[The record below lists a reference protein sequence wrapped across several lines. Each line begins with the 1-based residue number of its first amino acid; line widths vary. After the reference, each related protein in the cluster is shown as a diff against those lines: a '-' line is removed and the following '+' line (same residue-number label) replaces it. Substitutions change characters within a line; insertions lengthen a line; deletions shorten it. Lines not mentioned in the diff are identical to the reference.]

1 MLDISKKIIGGSSMV
16 VGQLLML
23 ILPLWTPRLLLS
35 CYMQLSFHL
44 HLLHMLHHLMGLM
57 PSALG
62 CLTNMLV
69 MLAKVRVGKMEDKT
83 MRMMISSRSPRKTPL
98 RPFLVID
105 DKGGEI
111 IED

>member
-16 VGQLLML
+16 VAPHPMKTLLL
-23 ILPLWTPRLLLS
+23 LNHRPLLS
-35 CYMQLSFHL
+35 CLRLLSFDHDL
-44 HLLHMLHHLMGLM
+44 HLMGSMLLV
-57 PSALG
+57 LG

-69 MLAKVRVGKMEDKT
+69 MPAKVRVGKMKDET
-83 MRMMISSRSPRKTPL
+83 MRMMISSRSSRKTPL

>member
-1 MLDISKKIIGGSSMV
+1 MLDINKKIIGGSSIV
-16 VGQLLML
+16 VAPHPMLTLLL
-23 ILPLWTPRLLLS
+23 LTPRPPS
-35 CYMQLSFHL
+35 CLRLLSFHH
-44 HLLHMLHHLMGLM
+44 HLHLMGSMLM
-57 PSALG
+57 VLG
-62 CLTNMLV
+62 CLITMLV
-69 MLAKVRVGKMEDKT
+69 MPAMVRVGKMKDKT

>member
-16 VGQLLML
+16 VAPRPLLT
-23 ILPLWTPRLLLS
+23 LP
-35 CYMQLSFHL
+35 SFHHHL
-44 HLLHMLHHLMGLM
+44 HLMGSMLLV
-57 PSALG
+57 LG

-69 MLAKVRVGKMEDKT
+69 MPAKVRVGKMEDKT

-105 DKGGEI
+105 DKEGEI
-111 IED
+111 IKD

>member
-1 MLDISKKIIGGSSMV
+1 MLDISKKIIGGRSMV
-16 VGQLLML
+16 VAPHPMLTILLL
-23 ILPLWTPRLLLS
+23 IPRPLLS
-35 CYMQLSFHL
+35 CLRLLSFHR

-57 PSALG
+57 LLVLG

-69 MLAKVRVGKMEDKT
+69 MPAKVRVGKMEDKM
-83 MRMMISSRSPRKTPL
+83 MRMMISSRRSRRTPHS
-98 RPFLVID
+98 PFLVID

>member
-1 MLDISKKIIGGSSMV
+1 MLDISNKIIGGSSMV
-16 VGQLLML
+16 VAPHPMLTLLL
-23 ILPLWTPRLLLS
+23 LTPRPLLS
-35 CYMQLSFHL
+35 CLRLLSFHH

-69 MLAKVRVGKMEDKT
+69 MRAKDLVGTVEEMM
-83 MRMMISSRSPRKTPL
+83 MRMMISSRSSRRTPH
-98 RPFLVID
+98 RPFLVMD

-111 IED
+111 IGD